1 VPEHEIM
8 GDHSL
13 GRNLLQWQGG
23 FMDIG
28 IGLPATIPWTN
39 APLILEWAK
48 RADSGPFSSLGILDR
63 LVYPNY
69 EPLITLAAAAAVTER
84 VRLMSTVLI
93 APLRRAGVLAKQA
106 ATIDA
111 LSGGRLSLGVG
122 VGARED
128 DFQYAPASFHDRGR
142 NLDEQLEIMKRVWS
156 GQPVSE
162 EVGTVG
168 PLPAQAGGP
177 ELLIGGYTPVSIRR
191 VGRWGDGIISGGVR
205 DAEQVR
211 QLFDLAE
218 ESWRDEGREGKPRLV
233 ASLYYALGPN
243 AARGGDY
250 IRHYYSYFGP
260 GADDMARSIPS
271 SPETIE
277 GLIQGFGDVGADEV
291 VCWPTVAELDQVD
304 RLAEIIS

>member
-1 VPEHEIM
+1 
-8 GDHSL
+8 
-13 GRNLLQWQGG
+13 
-23 FMDIG
+23 MDIG

-48 RADSGPFSSLGILDR
+48 RADSTPFSSLGILDR

-84 VRLMSTVLI
+84 VRLMTTVLI

-111 LSGGRLSLGVG
+111 LSGGRLTLGLG

-128 DFQYAPASFHDRGR
+128 DFQFAPASFHDRGR
-142 NLDEQLEIMKRVWS
+142 RFEEQLELMKRVWS
-156 GQPVSE
+156 GQLVSE
-162 EVGTVG
+162 EVGAVG
-168 PLPAQAGGP
+168 PPPAQAGGP

-191 VGRWGDGIISGGVR
+191 VGRWGDGFISGGVR
-205 DAEQVR
+205 DPEQVR

-218 ESWRDEGREGKPRLV
+218 GSWRDEGREGKPRLV

-243 AARGGDY
+243 AGRGGDY
-250 IRHYYSYFGP
+250 IRDYYSYFGP

-271 SPETIE
+271 SPEAIE
-277 GLIQGFGDVGADEV
+277 GLIRGFSDAGADEV
-291 VCWPTVAELDQVD
+291 VCWPTVAELDQVE
-304 RLAEIIS
+304 RLAEITS